1 MRGSRR
7 RVFSQ
12 WRKKLEGIEKLLEMI
27 SSPIKLLFYWG
38 GDREAAVDQ
47 TAKVCQRRGPIPCS
61 SLDSIRIQ
69 TIEILYNFKLI
80 IIKIELNYKER
91 IKTMIPY
98 HPY

>member
-1 MRGSRR
+1 MAFGGKECAAALVVVWYVVCTGVHCAFAPDQARQRADKR
-7 RVFSQ
+7 
-12 WRKKLEGIEKLLEMI
+12 EG
-27 SSPIKLLFYWG
+27 P
-38 GDREAAVDQ
+38 V
-47 TAKVCQRRGPIPCS
+47 
-61 SLDSIRIQ
+61 LDSIRIQ